1 MKGWWAGLSAGIAI
15 NDKYSLVG
23 IASSLLDSQ
32 DGHVIQN
39 RDSKCPCLTDA
50 DKMVTRITSD

>member
-15 NDKYSLVG
+15 DDKYLLVG
-23 IASSLLDSQ
+23 IASFLLDSK

-39 RDSKCPCLTDA
+39 RDSKCPCLTDT
-50 DKMVTRITSD
+50 DKTVTRITSD